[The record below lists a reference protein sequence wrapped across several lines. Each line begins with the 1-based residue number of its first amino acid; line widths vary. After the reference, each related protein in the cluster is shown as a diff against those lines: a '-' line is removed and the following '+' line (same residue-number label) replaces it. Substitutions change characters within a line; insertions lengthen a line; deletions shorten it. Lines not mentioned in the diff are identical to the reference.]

1 MVLSWEKFLCT
12 DNCVSCLKDCKEV
25 PETQEC
31 MLFIY
36 HKDEWEWSVLNV
48 DYISSETM
56 CLELGVPFREFLVT
70 ILQKHTHTQML
81 KYDPLLYC
89 RQWLLYSQ
97 EWLIIFK
104 NGEILLINKDF
115 LWSICARN
123 MMEKHFL
130 IFKCLSN
137 CQELYTAEIMIIK
150 NKCEGCRRRIVVRDQ
165 RERRKK

>member
-1 MVLSWEKFLCT
+1 MYAFYISQGWVRVKCT
-12 DNCVSCLKDCKEV
+12 KCGLYQFRNYVSRAVCSL
-25 PETQEC
+25 QG
-31 MLFIY
+31 ISS
-36 HKDEWEWSVLNV
+36 HH
-48 DYISSETM
+48 SSET
-56 CLELGVPFREFLVT
+56 
-70 ILQKHTHTQML
+70 HTHTQML

-104 NGEILLINKDF
+104 NGEILLINKIF

-150 NKCEGCRRRIVVRDQ
+150 NKCEGCRRRIVVRNQ